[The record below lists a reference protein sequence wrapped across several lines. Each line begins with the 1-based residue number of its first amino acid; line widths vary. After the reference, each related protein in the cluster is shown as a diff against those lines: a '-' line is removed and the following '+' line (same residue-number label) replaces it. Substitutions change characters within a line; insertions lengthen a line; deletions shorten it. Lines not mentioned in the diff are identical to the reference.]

1 MIKNITA
8 SQFEQEVKQSDLPV
22 LVDFWAGW
30 CGPCR
35 MMAPVLDEAAAEL
48 EGKMKVVKVNVDE
61 EVSLAEEYEIM
72 SIPTMLVFKSG
83 EPVDMLVGFMPKS
96 NLLAKLNQHI

>member
-61 EVSLAEEYEIM
+61 EVSLAEEY
-72 SIPTMLVFKSG
+72 K
-83 EPVDMLVGFMPKS
+83 
-96 NLLAKLNQHI
+96 

>member
-1 MIKNITA
+1 
-8 SQFEQEVKQSDLPV
+8 
-22 LVDFWAGW
+22 
-30 CGPCR
+30 

-96 NLLAKLNQHI
+96 NLLAKLNQYI

>member
-1 MIKNITA
+1 MKL
-8 SQFEQEVKQSDLPV
+8 SDLPV

-96 NLLAKLNQHI
+96 NLLAKLNQYI

>member
-96 NLLAKLNQHI
+96 NLLAKLNQ

>member
-96 NLLAKLNQHI
+96 NLLAKLNQYI

>member
-1 MIKNITA
+1 MIKEVTA
-8 SQFEQEVKQSDLPV
+8 SQFDQEVKESDLPV
-22 LVDFWAGW
+22 LVDFWASW

-35 MMAPVLDEAAAEL
+35 MMAPVLDEAAVEL

-61 EVSLAEEYEIM
+61 EVSLAEKYEIM
-72 SIPTMLVFKSG
+72 SIPTMMVFKGG
-83 EPVDMLVGFMPKS
+83 EPVDMIMGFTPKS